1 MKTFF
6 DGVFVSNKTLRE
18 AGVQY
23 PIKLEY
29 YKTSVEENVEAQFGI
44 EIVKTEY
51 IDGNVNI
58 ETKEVTNVTDDEIKQ
73 NEILNILK
81 NYEVTPIG
89 LEDVLKE
96 VLPLQVAEME
106 Y

>member
-6 DGVFVSNKTLRE
+6 DGVFVSNKTLEE

-29 YKTSVEENVEAQFGI
+29 YKTIIEENVETLFGI
-44 EIVKTEY
+44 EIVKTEF

-58 ETKEVTNVTDDEIKQ
+58 ETKIVTNVTDDEIKQ
-73 NEILNILK
+73 NIILGILK
-81 NYEVTPIG
+81 NNEVTPIG
-89 LEDVLKE
+89 LDDVLKE
-96 VLPLQVAEME
+96 LLPLQVTEME

>member
-6 DGVFVSNKTLRE
+6 DGVFVSRKTLEE

-29 YKTSVEENVEAQFGI
+29 YKTSIGENVETKFGI

-51 IDGNVNI
+51 INGTVSI
-58 ETKEVTNVTDDEIKQ
+58 EAKEVNNVANDEIKQ

-81 NYEVTPIG
+81 NNEVTPIG
-89 LEDVLKE
+89 LDDVLQE
-96 VLPLQVAEME
+96 LLQSHVAEME